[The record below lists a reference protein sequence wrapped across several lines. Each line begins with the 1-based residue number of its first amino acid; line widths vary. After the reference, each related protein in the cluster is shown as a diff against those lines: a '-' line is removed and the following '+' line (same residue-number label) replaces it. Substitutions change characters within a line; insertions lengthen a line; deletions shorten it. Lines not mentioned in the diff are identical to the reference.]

1 VKSAR
6 PAVPGGTRVSW
17 RRRGQAPVLGL
28 VLTVLQGCQAD
39 PGYGGRSSAEWA
51 GQLQDAPA
59 REREEAA
66 RALGAVLSL
75 NPRLTA
81 PTTALIA
88 ALSDTVDAVR
98 IAAAQALAQPG
109 VRVKA
114 VTGGALGAMLADSS
128 HAAVRIQAVR
138 ALGVLASNAVD
149 TVARRALV
157 RAILPLHRDPDATVR
172 ATVAATL
179 TEALTE
185 TLARTQAPGARLE
198 IDAVL
203 EGLAR
208 DTMHAPRA
216 AALAGLALAMAA
228 RVVPAFT
235 QAARDSSPAVRALAA
250 GALGRV
256 TNDAAVGN
264 AAMASLLA
272 LVTDRAPAVR
282 FAAVQAL
289 GTRTAS
295 YAPAVDAALRVA
307 SRDTNVLVQL
317 EALHALNRF
326 HARGGKDPAAPEPT
340 HAERC
345 AQLPPRTRGC

>member
-1 VKSAR
+1 MLR
-6 PAVPGGTRVSW
+6 GPALPGRTRTRW
-17 RRRGQAPVLGL
+17 CRRGQAPLLGL

-51 GQLQDAPA
+51 SQLRDAPA
-59 REREEAA
+59 LEREQAA
-66 RALGAVLSL
+66 RALGAALSL
-75 NPRLTA
+75 NPRLA
-81 PTTALIA
+81 VATTALIT

-98 IAAAQALAQPG
+98 VAAAQALAQPG

-114 VTGGALGAMLADSS
+114 ATGAALGAMLADSA

-149 TVARRALV
+149 SVARRELV
-157 RAILPLHRDPDATVR
+157 RAILPLHRDPDAGVR
-172 ATVAATL
+172 ASVATTL
-179 TEALTE
+179 TEALIE
-185 TLARTQAPGARLE
+185 TLAPTQAPGARPE
-198 IDAVL
+198 VDAVL
-203 EGLAR
+203 EVLAR

-216 AALAGLALAMAA
+216 AALAGLALAMTPRA
-228 RVVPAFT
+228 VPAVIRAT
-235 QAARDSSPAVRALAA
+235 RDSSPAVRSLAA

-256 TNDAAVGN
+256 TNDAAVGD
-264 AAMASLLA
+264 AAMTGLLA
-272 LVTDRAPAVR
+272 LVTDRATAVR
-282 FAAVQAL
+282 LAAVQAL
-289 GTRTAS
+289 GTRTTR
-295 YAPAVDAALRVA
+295 APAVEAALRAA
-307 SRDTNVLVQL
+307 SRDTNALVQR